1 MRPEMP
7 IAQGLAVAMPAFTGS
22 SATRSPGSSP
32 ASTSMVFSSEA
43 SPRRTWRRRGVPSAP
58 TTYTAVTSLRRRIA
72 ARGASSLSALPI
84 AKWARDGCEVHY
96 VVCTDGSAGSNEPGA
111 DRDEVAP
118 IREREQRAAADV
130 LGVKSV
136 TFLGETDGLLE
147 VTPATRK
154 KVTREVRRVRPEVLV
169 AADPS
174 RLWSGQ
180 GYINHWDH
188 KQAGLLALTA
198 VMPDAPTRVMFQ
210 ELEDEGIEPYEIPNL
225 WLSSNEPDT
234 YVDITDTIDTKIA
247 ALAQH
252 VSEEGEAAAPWVRER
267 ARTVGEE
274 AGVEYAEAFKAFRF
288 TDDDE

>member
-1 MRPEMP
+1 MREPT
-7 IAQGLAVAMPAFTGS
+7 FS
-22 SATRSPGSSP
+22 SALVLFAHPDDAEFMCGGT
-32 ASTSMVFSSEA
+32 V
-43 SPRRTWRRRGVPSAP
+43 
-58 TTYTAVTSLRRRIA
+58 
-72 ARGASSLSALPI
+72 
-84 AKWARDGCEVHY
+84 AKWARGGCEVHY

-111 DRDEVAP
+111 SRDQVAP
-118 IREREQRAAADV
+118 VREREQRAAADV

-136 TFLGETDGLLE
+136 TFLGEIDGLLE

-154 KVTREVRRVRPEVLV
+154 KVTREVRRLRPEVLV
-169 AADPS
+169 APDPS

-198 VMPDAPTRVMFQ
+198 VMPDAPTRVMFS
-210 ELEDEGIEPYEIPNL
+210 ELEDEGIEPYEVPNL
-225 WLSSNEPDT
+225 LLSSNEPDT
-234 YVDITDTIDTKIA
+234 YVDITDTIDIKLE

-267 ARTVGEE
+267 ARTLGEE

-288 TDDDE
+288 SDDDE

>member
-1 MRPEMP
+1 MQERS
-7 IAQGLAVAMPAFTGS
+7 FS
-22 SATRSPGSSP
+22 SALV
-32 ASTSMVFSSEA
+32 VFAHPDDAEFMCGG
-43 SPRRTWRRRGVPSAP
+43 T
-58 TTYTAVTSLRRRIA
+58 
-72 ARGASSLSALPI
+72 I
-84 AKWARDGCEVHY
+84 AKWTRAGCEVHY

-111 DRDEVAP
+111 NRADVAP
-118 IREREQRAAADV
+118 IREREQRAAAEV
-130 LGVKSV
+130 LGVASV
-136 TFLGETDGLLE
+136 TFLGQTDGLLE
-147 VTPATRK
+147 VTPETRK
-154 KVTREVRRVRPEVLV
+154 LVTREVRRLRPEVIV
-169 AADPS
+169 APDPS

-210 ELEDEGIEPYEIPNL
+210 ELEQESIEPFEVPNL
-225 WLSSNEPDT
+225 WLVTNEPDT
-234 YVDITDTIDTKIA
+234 YVDITETIDTKIA

-288 TDDDE
+288 VDDDE

>member
-1 MRPEMP
+1 MREPS
-7 IAQGLAVAMPAFTGS
+7 FS
-22 SATRSPGSSP
+22 SALVLFAHPDDAEFMCGGT
-32 ASTSMVFSSEA
+32 
-43 SPRRTWRRRGVPSAP
+43 
-58 TTYTAVTSLRRRIA
+58 
-72 ARGASSLSALPI
+72 I
-84 AKWARDGCEVHY
+84 AKWARGGCEVHY

-111 DRDEVAP
+111 DRAEVAP

-147 VTPATRK
+147 VTPGTRK
-154 KVTREVRRVRPEVLV
+154 KVTREVRRLRPEVLV
-169 AADPS
+169 APDPS

-198 VMPDAPTRVMFQ
+198 VMPDAPTRVMFS
-210 ELEDEGIEPYEIPNL
+210 ELEDEGIEPYEVPNL
-225 WLSSNEPDT
+225 LLSSNEPDT
-234 YVDITDTIDTKIA
+234 YVDITDTIDTKIE

-288 TDDDE
+288 SDDDE